1 MALLPLN
8 VFKTKTAILTV
19 GSTTRVYTAPV
30 GVTAIVLMANAAN
43 IDLNNAHSVTFAHY
57 RNLPVLPDTQGNGG
71 QSGNVVTEQVLQY
84 QIPPND
90 AGSLLSGKLIIES
103 LDSIIAYSDAPGV
116 IKLTLSILET
126 ANA

>member
-8 VFKTKTAILTV
+8 VFKTKTAILTT
-19 GSTTRVYTAPV
+19 GTTTQVYTAPT

-43 IDLNNAHSVTFAHY
+43 VDLTNSHAVTLAHY
-57 RNLPVLPDTQGNGG
+57 RNLPVLPDTQGKGG
-71 QSGNVVTEQVLQY
+71 QEGNIITEQVLQY

-90 AGSLLSGKLIIES
+90 SGSLISGKLIIES

>member
-8 VFKTKTAILTV
+8 TFKTKTAILTTAT
-19 GSTTRVYTAPV
+19 TTRVYTAPV

-43 IDLNNAHSVTFAHY
+43 VDLTSTRLVSFAHY
-57 RNLPVLPDTQGNGG
+57 RNLPVLADTQGNGG
-71 QSGNVVTEQVLQY
+71 QTGNTITEQVLKFA
-84 QIPPND
+84 IPPND

-103 LDSIIAYSDAPGV
+103 LDSIIAYADADEA

>member
-8 VFKTKTAILTV
+8 VFKTKTAVLTT
-19 GSTTRVYTAPV
+19 STTNRVYTAPV

-43 IDLNNAHSVTFAHY
+43 VDVTQTRLVSFAHY
-57 RNLPVLPDTQGNGG
+57 RNLPVLADTQGNGG
-71 QSGNVVTEQVLQY
+71 QAGNVITEQVLKFP
-84 QIPPND
+84 IPPND
-90 AGSLLSGKLIIES
+90 AAGLLSGKIIIEQ
-103 LDSIIAYSDAPGV
+103 LDSLIAYSDADGA

>member
-8 VFKTKTAILTV
+8 VFKTKTAILT
-19 GSTTRVYTAPV
+19 TTTNTRVYTAPV
-30 GVTAIVLMANAAN
+30 GVTAIVLMANASN
-43 IDLNNAHSVTFAHY
+43 VDLTNTRLVTFAHY

-71 QSGNVVTEQVLQY
+71 QTGNTITEQVLKFA
-84 QIPPND
+84 IPSND

-103 LDSIIAYSDAPGV
+103 LDSIIAYADADGAV
-116 IKLTLSILET
+116 KITLSILET

>member
-8 VFKTKTAILTV
+8 VFKTKTAILT
-19 GSTTRVYTAPV
+19 TATNTRVYTAPV
-30 GVTAIVLMANAAN
+30 GTTAIILMANASN
-43 IDLNNAHSVTFAHY
+43 VDLTGTRLVTFAHY

-71 QSGNVVTEQVLQY
+71 QAGNVITEQVLKFA
-84 QIPPND
+84 IPSND
-90 AGSLLSGKLIIES
+90 AAGLLSGKLIIEQ
-103 LDSIIAYSDAPGV
+103 LDSIIAYSDADGA

>member
-8 VFKTKTAILTV
+8 VFKTKTAVLTT
-19 GSTTRVYTAPV
+19 GTTTRVYTAPV
-30 GVTAIVLMANAAN
+30 GVTAIVLMANASN
-43 IDLNNAHSVTFAHY
+43 VDLTQTRLVSFAHY

-71 QSGNVVTEQVLQY
+71 QLGNVITEQVLKFP
-84 QIPPND
+84 IPPND
-90 AGSLLSGKLIIES
+90 AAGLLSGKIIIEQ
-103 LDSIIAYSDAPGV
+103 LDSLIAYSDAEGA